1 MKIIGITGTLGAGKG
16 AVVDYLCKHHGFLHF
31 SVRDYIANIIKSE
44 GNTVN
49 RDSLTKTAN
58 EIRKKNHP
66 AYIVEQLMHQS
77 IKSGRNSV
85 IESIRTPGEIE
96 LLRSKQG
103 FLLLAVDADIELRY
117 KRIQQRQ
124 SATDKID
131 FKTFVRNEQRE
142 MHSDDFNKQNLSECI
157 KQADYTLI
165 NNGTLEELHEK
176 IRVLLKK
183 FIIH

>member
-96 LLRSKQG
+96 LLRSQKG
-103 FLLLAVDADIELRY
+103 FILLAVDADIQLRY
-117 KRIQQRQ
+117 QRIQQRQ

-131 FKTFVRNEQRE
+131 FQTFLENEQRE
-142 MHSDDFNKQNLSECI
+142 MHSDDPNKQNLSECI
-157 KQADYTLI
+157 KQADHTLI
-165 NNGTLEELHEK
+165 NNGSIEEL
-176 IRVLLKK
+176 
-183 FIIH
+183 